1 MFETSTETDKLD
13 TALAAAQGDIEP
25 AMKDKVNPA
34 FRSKYADLASVWT
47 ACRMALA
54 KHKIAVTQWPVHSD
68 DGRLHLVTRL
78 AHGGQWMRAEFS
90 IPVGKHD
97 AHGYGSAMTYA
108 KRYSLA
114 AAIGV
119 VADEDDD
126 GNAAVQS
133 TNVSQSANAQ
143 SLALAAL
150 VKALE
155 ANDPW
160 AVLEVARQQDSYR
173 GAFGTLNSAQK
184 KLCRELEQKAATMRA
199 DYVDALSQFAQAGDE
214 HGAQQLVEELSQSGK
229 RLVWE
234 LLDANTKTFLKAL
247 KREAA

>member
-13 TALAAAQGDIEP
+13 AALAAAQGDIEP

-47 ACRMALA
+47 ACRQALA

-133 TNVSQSANAQ
+133 TNTAANAQ
-143 SLALAAL
+143 SLALAGL

-155 ANDPW
+155 ANDHW
-160 AVLEVARQQDSYR
+160 AVLEVARNTDSYR
-173 GAFGTLNSAQK
+173 GAFGTLNSKQK
-184 KLCRELEQKAATMRA
+184 AACRELEQRAATIRA
-199 DYVDALSQFAQAGDE
+199 DYVDALSQCAIEGDE
-214 HGAQQLVEELSQSGK
+214 HGAQQLVEEMSQTGK

-234 LLDANTKTFLKAL
+234 LLDANTKQFLKQL
-247 KREAA
+247 KKEAA